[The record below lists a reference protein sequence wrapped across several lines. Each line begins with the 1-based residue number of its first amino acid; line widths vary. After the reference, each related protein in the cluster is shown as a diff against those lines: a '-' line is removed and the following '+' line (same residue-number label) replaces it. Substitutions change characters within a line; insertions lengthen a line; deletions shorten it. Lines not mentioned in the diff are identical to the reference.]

1 MKAFIKHITEYYP
14 QQKISNNDFFK
25 KFPKLKV
32 KEDTL
37 LKVGVSNRHIV
48 NEDITASDLSFFA
61 ANKLFEETNFDRN
74 DIDTLVFCSTEFD
87 HYTPT
92 TSAILQHRLNLSTNI
107 AAIDI
112 VSSCTGFIHS
122 LSLAKGMV
130 EANDNKN
137 VLLLCVSTL
146 TKTFH
151 EKDANSHFLFGDAAT
166 AILISNRKENGIG
179 KIVLGTDGSK
189 NDYIIVKDGGAR
201 NKLTD
206 KSYNMVT
213 NEYGNTTCNANFYM
227 NGTGVFLFGLKTV
240 PKLITDILIKN
251 NTTFEEIDFFVFH
264 QANEFLLKTLQKKL
278 GIPNEKF
285 VIHMEETG
293 NTVAATIP
301 IALNS
306 LMKKKK
312 LIKGNKILIAAFG
325 TGLTWGGTIINY

>member
-1 MKAFIKHITEYYP
+1 MKAYIKHITEYYP
-14 QQKISNNDFFK
+14 EKKISNNDFFRN
-25 KFPKLKV
+25 FPELKV

-37 LKVGVSNRHIV
+37 LKVGVTNRYIV
-48 NEDITASDLSFFA
+48 DKDITASDISCLA

-74 DIDTLVFCSTEFD
+74 DIDTLIFCSTEFD

-92 TSAILQHRLNLSTNI
+92 TSAILQHRLKLSNNI
-107 AAIDI
+107 GTIDI

-122 LSLAKGMV
+122 LSLAKGMI
-130 EANDNKN
+130 ETNDNKN

-189 NDYIIVKDGGAR
+189 SDYIIVKDGGAR
-201 NKLTD
+201 NKLTE
-206 KSYNMVT
+206 KSYQLET
-213 NEYGNTTCNANFYM
+213 NEYGNTTCHANFYM

-240 PKLITDILIKN
+240 PKLITEILVKN
-251 NTTFEEIDFFVFH
+251 NITFEEIDYFIFH

-278 GIPNEKF
+278 GIPDEKF
-285 VIHMEETG
+285 IIYMKETG

-306 LMKKKK
+306 LMKEKK
-312 LIKGNKILIAAFG
+312 LIKDNKVLIAAFG